1 MGIDLGTSS
10 VKGMLLDAE
19 RGIIACAAT
28 EYAVEIP
35 AAGYAEQNPEM
46 WWNAVLRTLGKLK
59 EKNPPAMGSI
69 TAVGLSGQMHGLVI
83 LVEPMY
89 AEYSA
94 GADGCPGAGTAGWRL
109 VQGSWWGR
117 FWTIGGMVPR
127 RI

>member
-1 MGIDLGTSS
+1 MRTILGIDLGTSS

-69 TAVGLSGQMHGLVI
+69 TAVGLSGQMHGLVMVDDKGKAVRPAGPAF
-83 LVEPMY
+83 L
-89 AEYSA
+89 
-94 GADGCPGAGTAGWRL
+94 GADEADCRSC
-109 VQGSWWGR
+109 V
-117 FWTIGGMVPR
+117 
-127 RI
+127 